1 MDVVDFASKLY
12 KYLSDR
18 EQDLTD
24 TLAAGSVKDWPDYQR
39 LVGEIRGVAHCRAEL
54 KTLLEATT
62 GDDEPI
68 SAGARR

>member
-1 MDVVDFASKLY
+1 MHVVDFASKLY
-12 KYLSDR
+12 KFLSEK

-24 TLAAGSVKDWPDYQR
+24 LLATGSVKDWSDYQR
-39 LVGEIRGVAHCRAEL
+39 LVGELRGIAHCRAEL

-68 SAGARR
+68 SSGARR

>member
-1 MDVVDFASKLY
+1 MDVVDFATKLY
-12 KYLSDR
+12 KYLGEK

-24 TLAAGSVKDWPDYQR
+24 ILAAGSIKDWSEYQR